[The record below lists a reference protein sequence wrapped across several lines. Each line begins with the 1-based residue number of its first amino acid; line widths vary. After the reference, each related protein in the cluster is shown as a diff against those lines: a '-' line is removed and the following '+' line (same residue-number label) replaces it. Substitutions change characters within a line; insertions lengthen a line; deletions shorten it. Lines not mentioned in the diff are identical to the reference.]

1 MPTEIVMPKLGESVV
16 EGTVSKW
23 LVGEGDI
30 VQQFDPILEV
40 TTDKVDAE
48 IPATAS
54 GTVLKLLIA
63 EGVTV
68 QAGAL
73 LGWIGEAG
81 EALPAAPETS
91 TRTDHTPAAA
101 PPADAVP
108 TAAEKKG
115 AYISPVVARLA
126 AEHDVD
132 LGEIAGTGHG
142 NRITKK
148 DVKRFISAS
157 VVATTD
163 VGGAEQPL
171 TPMRQAIA
179 EHMVRSKHTAAHV
192 TTVFEVDMS
201 AVLAHQSENQDQFL
215 EDGVKLTL
223 TAYFVSTGAVA
234 LQVHPMVNSALL
246 EDKIVLKEAV
256 NIGVA
261 VSLGEEGLIVP
272 VIKNAAGK
280 PLTETARKLNDL
292 VARARAR
299 QLQPDEVQD
308 GTFTI
313 TNHGVSGSLLA
324 TAIINQPQ
332 CAIMGVGAIQQ
343 RPVVKQDAVVA
354 RPMAYLTLTFD
365 HRIID
370 GAIAD
375 TFLAKVK
382 AVLENWI

>member
-23 LVGEGDI
+23 LVGEGDS

-40 TTDKVDAE
+40 TTDKVNTE
-48 IPATAS
+48 IPASTS

-63 EGVTV
+63 EGITV
-68 QAGAL
+68 QAGTL
-73 LGWIGEAG
+73 LGWIGEVG
-81 EALPAAPETS
+81 EILPTAPTAPS
-91 TRTDHTPAAA
+91 RPAQKPAAA
-101 PPADAVP
+101 PPAQ
-108 TAAEKKG
+108 AASARSLKKG
-115 AYISPVVARLA
+115 AFISPVVARLT
-126 AEHDVD
+126 AEYDID
-132 LGEIAGTGHG
+132 LGQVEGTGHG
-142 NRITKK
+142 GRITKK
-148 DVKRFISAS
+148 DITHFANQSA
-157 VVATTD
+157 VATPA
-163 VGGAEQPL
+163 GGAEQPL

-179 EHMVRSKHTAAHV
+179 EHMVRSKHTSAHV
-192 TTVFEVDMS
+192 TTVFEVNMS
-201 AVLAHQSENQDQFL
+201 AVLAHQSENKDQFA
-215 EDGVKLTL
+215 EDGVELTL
-223 TAYFVSTGAVA
+223 TAYFVVASAAA
-234 LQVHPMVNSALL
+234 LQAHTIVNSALL

>member
-1 MPTEIVMPKLGESVV
+1 
-16 EGTVSKW
+16 
-23 LVGEGDI
+23 
-30 VQQFDPILEV
+30 
-40 TTDKVDAE
+40 
-48 IPATAS
+48 
-54 GTVLKLLIA
+54 
-63 EGVTV
+63 
-68 QAGAL
+68 
-73 LGWIGEAG
+73 
-81 EALPAAPETS
+81 
-91 TRTDHTPAAA
+91 
-101 PPADAVP
+101 
-108 TAAEKKG
+108 
-115 AYISPVVARLA
+115 
-126 AEHDVD
+126 
-132 LGEIAGTGHG
+132 
-142 NRITKK
+142 
-148 DVKRFISAS
+148 
-157 VVATTD
+157 
-163 VGGAEQPL
+163 
-171 TPMRQAIA
+171 
-179 EHMVRSKHTAAHV
+179 
-192 TTVFEVDMS
+192 
-201 AVLAHQSENQDQFL
+201 
-215 EDGVKLTL
+215 L
-223 TAYFVSTGAVA
+223 TAYFVVASAAA
-234 LQVHPMVNSALL
+234 LQAHTIVNSALL

>member
-23 LVGEGDI
+23 LVGEGDS

-40 TTDKVDAE
+40 TTDKVDTE
-48 IPATAS
+48 IPAGAS

-68 QAGAL
+68 QAGTL
-73 LGWIGEAG
+73 LGWIGEVG
-81 EALPAAPETS
+81 ETLPTAPTAASRPAQ
-91 TRTDHTPAAA
+91 TPAAA
-101 PPADAVP
+101 PPAR
-108 TAAEKKG
+108 AAPARARKKG
-115 AYISPVVARLA
+115 AFISLVVARLA
-126 AEHDVD
+126 AEHNVD
-132 LGEIAGTGHG
+132 LDQVEGTGHG
-142 NRITKK
+142 GRITKK
-148 DVKRFISAS
+148 DVKRFISACP
-157 VVATTD
+157 APPPLR
-163 VGGAEQPL
+163 GGAGQAL

-179 EHMVRSKHTAAHV
+179 KHMVRSKHTSAHV

-201 AVLAHQSENQDQFL
+201 VVLAHQAEYKARL
-215 EDGVKLTL
+215 GADGVKLTL
-223 TAYFVSTGAVA
+223 TAYFVAASAAA
-234 LQVHPMVNSALL
+234 LRAHPIVNSALRQ
-246 EDKIVLKEAV
+246 EKIVLKEAV

-280 PLTETARKLNDL
+280 SLAETARELNDL

-299 QLQPDEVQD
+299 KLQPDEVQG

-332 CAIMGVGAIQQ
+332 CAIMGVGAVQQ
-343 RPVVKQDAVVA
+343 RAVVENNAVVA

-375 TFLAKVK
+375 SFLTTVVGA
-382 AVLENWI
+382 LEVRS